1 MKILLPV
8 LTFLLFFSSCDKKE
22 GQKDPIRPVITEEV
36 GLISKAPP
44 LYFSGFSKSEKFI
57 NTSFRVGG
65 KIERIPIK
73 VGDSIKKGQLIAK
86 LDDTDY
92 LLEMQDA
99 KASYEKAQAEARKA
113 SAQYRRIKN
122 LYESESA
129 SRDELDT
136 YRAAN
141 ESAKATANTNQSRL
155 DLATKKLSYT
165 TLYASEPYCEVS
177 AKNAEIQENVEAGQ
191 TIAVLSCGKKLEVEI
206 AVPET
211 TIADIYEGQAVT
223 IFFNALPNKQ
233 YDGVVQEVGVSASSG
248 TTFPVTVALTKKHAK
263 LRSGMAAK
271 VKIQGKDIP
280 YGGPVIVVPIDA
292 VGEDLQGNF
301 VYVFVPKDKDMG
313 VARKVPV
320 TVGEITPGGFVILD
334 GIAKGDEIIIAG
346 VRYLRDGKSVKR
358 LDKAYSMKR
367 KA

>member
-1 MKILLPV
+1 MKILV
-8 LTFLLFFSSCDKKE
+8 TFLTPLLLFTSCNKKE
-22 GQKDPIRPVITEEV
+22 AQKDPIRPVITETV

-57 NTSFRVGG
+57 NASFRVGG
-65 KIERIPIK
+65 KIEKIPIK
-73 VGDSIKKGQLIAK
+73 VGESIEKGQLIAK

-92 LLEMQDA
+92 QLEVQDA
-99 KASYEKAQAEARKA
+99 KASFEKAEAEARKA

-136 YRAAN
+136 YRATN
-141 ESAKATANTNQSRL
+141 EAAKATSNTNQSRL
-155 DLATKKLSYT
+155 ELATKKLSYT
-165 TLYASEPYCEVS
+165 TLYADEPYCEVS

-191 TIAVLSCGKKLEVEI
+191 TVAVLSCGKKLEVEI

-211 TIADIYEGQAVT
+211 TIADIYEGQVVT

-233 YDGVVQEVGVSASSG
+233 FDGIVREVGISSSGG
-248 TTFPVTVALTKKHAK
+248 TTFPVTVALTKKYPE
-263 LRSGMAAK
+263 LRSGMAVK

-292 VGEDLQGNF
+292 VGEDLSGNF
-301 VYVFVPKDKDMG
+301 VYVFVAKDKDMG
-313 VARKVPV
+313 IAKKVPV
-320 TVGEITPGGFVILD
+320 TIGEITPGGFVILD
-334 GIAKGDEIIIAG
+334 GIAKGDEVIIAG
-346 VRYLRDGKSVKR
+346 IRYLRDGKEVKR

-367 KA
+367 KS